1 MIFLGI
7 VVMLGLILLG
17 CLSRREEGGLLERMA
32 MYLYKKGC
40 IYKIPF
46 LNTHSVQKD
55 LESLHPGQSGML
67 LQGDYYRQKIR
78 MLLVVLGVGT
88 LLGMLVWAKTAMG
101 GTLTAQG
108 ELLRPEQGQGERQV
122 ELQAWLEGGEVGRL
136 TVSVPERQLTQQEAC
151 ELYQEFWKRLKQEAL
166 GDNPSWQ
173 QVTSSL
179 ELLEELEGYPFTVS
193 WRSSDY
199 ERIGTSGTVHDPV
212 EPVAVTLT
220 AEIRYL
226 DYLWRE
232 ELEVVVIPRYLEGT
246 ELLVAQA
253 REAYCQAEEEAAA
266 RDRITLPSTLGGR
279 PLFWREVREDYSL
292 VLMAMTV
299 CTAAAIFLF
308 QDRDLHQQVLKRRE
322 KMKGTYPVVLN
333 KLALYLGAGMTIRGA
348 FQKIA
353 LDYHERRNKE
363 NGQPLYEE
371 MLYACNQLQAGI
383 SESRAYEMWAART
396 GLQDCARLS
405 AMLVQ
410 NLKKGNA
417 ALLSRLKEE
426 GDKALQEDLN
436 LRRKKGEEAGT
447 RLLVPMI
454 MMMAIV
460 MVLVMVPAFQSF
472 GV

>member
-1 MIFLGI
+1 MVLIGI
-7 VVMLGLILLG
+7 IVMLGFVLLG

-32 MYLYKKGC
+32 VYLYKKGC
-40 IYKIPF
+40 IYKFPF
-46 LNTHSVQKD
+46 LNAHSVQKD

-67 LQGDYYRQKIR
+67 LQGEYYRQKIR
-78 MLLVVLGVGT
+78 MLLLVLGVGT
-88 LLGMLVWAKTAMG
+88 LLGMLVRVKAATG
-101 GTLTAQG
+101 GILTDQG
-108 ELLRPEQGQGERQV
+108 ELLRPEPGRGEQQV
-122 ELQAWLEGGEVGRL
+122 ELRAWLEGEKPGQF
-136 TVSVPERQLTQQEAC
+136 TVSVPERQLTQQETQ
-151 ELYQEFWKRLKQEAL
+151 ELYQEFWEKLKQEAL

-173 QVTSSL
+173 QVASPL
-179 ELLEELEGYPFTVS
+179 ALVEELEGYPFAVS

-199 ERIGTSGTVHDPV
+199 ERIGSGGTVHNPAQP
-212 EPVAVTLT
+212 ETVTLT
-220 AEIRYL
+220 AEVRYL
-226 DYLWRE
+226 DYCWKE
-232 ELEVVVIPRYLEGT
+232 ELEVLVIPQYLEGT
-246 ELLVAQA
+246 ELLIAQA
-253 REAYCQAEEEAAA
+253 REAYYLAEEEAAVL
-266 RDRITLPSTLGGR
+266 DRISLPSSLGGK
-279 PLFWREVREDYSL
+279 PLLWKEIREDHSL
-292 VLMAMTV
+292 VLMLMTV

-308 QDRDLHQQVLKRRE
+308 QDRDLHQQVLRRRE
-322 KMKGTYPVVLN
+322 RMKGTYPVVLN
-333 KLALYLGAGMTIRGA
+333 KFTLYLGAGMTIRGA

-353 LDYHERRNKE
+353 LDYHKRRNGE
-363 NGQPLYEE
+363 NEQPLYEE

-417 ALLSRLKEE
+417 ALLSRMKEE

>member
-1 MIFLGI
+1 MVLIGLM
-7 VVMLGLILLG
+7 VMLGFAALG
-17 CLSRREEGGLLERMA
+17 CLSRREEGKLLERMA
-32 MYLYKKGC
+32 VYLYKKGC
-40 IYKIPF
+40 IHRLPF

-55 LESLHPGQSGML
+55 LENLHPGQSGLL
-67 LQGDYYRQKIR
+67 LQGEYYQRKIR
-78 MLLVVLGVGT
+78 MALLVIGVGT
-88 LLGMLVWAKTAMG
+88 LLGLLVRAKAAIG
-101 GTLTAQG
+101 GALTAQG
-108 ELLRPEQGQGERQV
+108 ELLRPEPGQGERQV
-122 ELQAWLEGGEVGRL
+122 ELQAWLEDEGMGQFI
-136 TVSVPERQLTQQEAC
+136 VSVPERRLTQQEAQ
-151 ELYQEFWKRLKQEAL
+151 ELYQEFWKRLKLVAL
-166 GDNPSWQ
+166 GDNSSWQ
-173 QVTSSL
+173 EVSCSL
-179 ELLEELEGYPFTVS
+179 VLAEELEGYPFAVS

-199 ERIGTSGTVHDPV
+199 ERIGTGGTIHNPE

-226 DYLWRE
+226 DYLWQE
-232 ELEVVVIPRYLEGT
+232 ELEVIVVPRYLEGI

-253 REAYCQAEEEAAA
+253 REAYSLAEEEAAVV
-266 RDRITLPSTLGGR
+266 DRITLPSSLGGKQ
-279 PLFWREVREDYSL
+279 LFWKEVREDHSL
-292 VLMAMTV
+292 VLMLMTL
-299 CTAAAIFLF
+299 CTAAAIFFF
-308 QDRDLHQQVLKRRE
+308 QDRDLHQQVLGRRE
-322 KMKGTYPVVLN
+322 KMKGNYPVVLN
-333 KLALYLGAGMTIRGA
+333 KLTLYLGAGMTIRGA

-353 LDYHERRNKE
+353 LDYHKRRNGE
-363 NGQPLYEE
+363 NELPLYEE

>member
-1 MIFLGI
+1 MVLIGMI
-7 VVMLGLILLG
+7 VMLGFVLLG

-32 MYLYKKGC
+32 VYLYKKGC
-40 IYKIPF
+40 IYKFPF
-46 LNTHSVQKD
+46 LNAHSVQKD

-67 LQGDYYRQKIR
+67 LQGEYYRQKIR
-78 MLLVVLGVGT
+78 MLLLVLGVGM
-88 LLGMLVWAKTAMG
+88 LLGMLVRIKAETG
-101 GTLTAQG
+101 GILTDQG
-108 ELLRPEQGQGERQV
+108 ELLRPEPGQGERQV
-122 ELQAWLEGGEVGRL
+122 ELRAWLEGEKPGQF
-136 TVSVPERQLTQQEAC
+136 TVSVPERQLTQQEAQ
-151 ELYQEFWKRLKQEAL
+151 ELYREFWEKLKQEAL

-173 QVTSSL
+173 QVVSPL
-179 ELLEELEGYPFTVS
+179 ALVEELEGYPFAVS

-199 ERIGTSGTVHDPV
+199 ERIGTGGTVHNPAQP
-212 EPVAVTLT
+212 ETVTLT

-226 DYLWRE
+226 EYLWKE
-232 ELEVVVIPRYLEGT
+232 ELEVLVVPLHLEGT
-246 ELLVAQA
+246 ELLTMQA
-253 REAYCQAEEEAAA
+253 REAFCLAEEEAAVA
-266 RDRITLPSTLGGR
+266 DRISLPSSLGGKR
-279 PLFWREVREDYSL
+279 LFWKEIREDYSL
-292 VLMAMTV
+292 VLMLMTV
-299 CTAAAIFLF
+299 CTSAAIFLF
-308 QDRDLHQQVLKRRE
+308 QDRDLHQQVLRRRE
-322 KMKGTYPVVLN
+322 RMKGTYPVVLN
-333 KLALYLGAGMTIRGA
+333 KLTLYLGAGMTIRGA

-353 LDYHERRNKE
+353 LDYHKRRSGE
-363 NGQPLYEE
+363 NEQPLYEE

>member
-1 MIFLGI
+1 MVLFGI
-7 VVMLGLILLG
+7 MVMLGFVILG
-17 CLSRREEGGLLERMA
+17 CLSRREEGKLLDRMA
-32 MYLYKKGC
+32 VYLYKKGC
-40 IYKIPF
+40 IYKLPF

-55 LESLHPGQSGML
+55 LENLHPGQSGL
-67 LQGDYYRQKIR
+67 FLQGEYYRRKIR
-78 MLLVVLGVGT
+78 MLLLVLGVGT
-88 LLGMLVWAKTAMG
+88 LLGLLVRLKAATEG
-101 GTLTAQG
+101 VLTAQG
-108 ELLRPEQGQGERQV
+108 ELLRPEPGRGEQQV
-122 ELQAWLEGGEVGRL
+122 ELQAWLEDGKPGQF
-136 TVSVPERQLTQQEAC
+136 TVSVPERRLTWQEAQ
-151 ELYQEFWKRLKQEAL
+151 ELYQEFWEKLRQEAL
-166 GDNPSWQ
+166 GDNLSWQ
-173 QVTSSL
+173 EVAWPL
-179 ELLEELEGYPFTVS
+179 ALMEELEGYPFTVS

-199 ERIGTSGTVHDPV
+199 ERIGTGGTVHNPE
-212 EPVAVTLT
+212 EPVTMTLT
-220 AEIRYL
+220 AEICYL
-226 DYLWRE
+226 DYLWQE
-232 ELEVVVIPRYLEGT
+232 ELEVTVVPRYLEGT

-253 REAYCQAEEEAAA
+253 QEAYYLAEEEAAVM
-266 RDRITLPSTLGGR
+266 DRIALPSSLGDKQ
-279 PLFWREVREDYSL
+279 LFWKEIHEDYSL
-292 VLMAMTV
+292 WLMLMTV
-299 CTAAAIFLF
+299 CTAAATFLF
-308 QDRDLHQQVLKRRE
+308 QDKDLHQQVLRRRE
-322 KMKGTYPVVLN
+322 RMKGTYPVVLN
-333 KLALYLGAGMTIRGA
+333 KLTLYLGAGMTIRGA

-353 LDYHERRNKE
+353 LDYHKRRNGE
-363 NGQPLYEE
+363 NELPLYEE

-454 MMMAIV
+454 IMMAIV

>member
-1 MIFLGI
+1 MILVGMGI
-7 VVMLGLILLG
+7 MLGLVLLG

-67 LQGDYYRQKIR
+67 LQGDYYRRKIR

-88 LLGMLVWAKTAMG
+88 LLGILVRVKAAMG
-101 GTLTAQG
+101 GALTAQG
-108 ELLRPEQGQGERQV
+108 ELLRPGRGEQQV
-122 ELQAWLEGGEVGRL
+122 ELQAWLEGEEPEVF
-136 TVSVPERQLTQQEAC
+136 TVSVPERQLTQQEAN
-151 ELYQEFWKRLKQEAL
+151 ELYQEFWEKLKQEAL

-179 ELLEELEGYPFTVS
+179 ALLEELEGYPFTVS

-199 ERIGTSGTVHDPV
+199 ERIGTGGTVHDPV
-212 EPVAVTLT
+212 EQEPVTLT

-232 ELEVVVIPRYLEGT
+232 ELEAVVTPRHLEGT
-246 ELLVAQA
+246 ELLVAQI
-253 REAYCQAEEEAAA
+253 REAYCLAEEEASVM
-266 RDRITLPSTLGGR
+266 DRITLPSSLNGKQ
-279 PLFWREVREDYSL
+279 LFWREIREDYSL

-322 KMKGTYPVVLN
+322 KMRGTYPVVLN

-353 LDYHERRNKE
+353 LDYHERSNKG
-363 NGQPLYEE
+363 NDQPLYEE